1 MKIKEILEHPA
12 TSTWLKE
19 SLQSALKR
27 DCLDAA
33 KDADLLAR
41 ILNQRVDD
49 ILRKYFRG
57 EKYEEK

>member
-49 ILRKYFRG
+49 ILGKYFRG
-57 EKYEEK
+57 EKHEE